1 MHENKLNNIPYV
13 SIVIPC
19 FNDAEYIEQ
28 CVISA
33 LSQTYSNKEIIIV
46 DDGSNLETKTIL
58 KRLEPKITKLL
69 TQENQGQST
78 ARNLGVK
85 AASGEY
91 ILVLDSDDYFEPSF
105 CEKAVLKLKDTNIK
119 IVASHIVR
127 RIGEKKID
135 ELHHKG
141 GDLSVLIL
149 YNQATGSVMFRKEDF
164 NGIGGYDQS
173 MRRGFE
179 DWEFYIRLLQNGGLI
194 YIIKEP
200 LFNYRVRTDSTTSK
214 ANSIKYELLNYI
226 YTKHSNLVIAH
237 FGVFVEDMLSRI
249 EREEIEKIKNTQR
262 IEFEVGKLILKPFR
276 WVKSLVR

>member
-1 MHENKLNNIPYV
+1 MSFPKV
-13 SIVIPC
+13 SIIIAC
-19 FNDAEYIEQ
+19 YNDAQYIEQ
-28 CVISA
+28 CVHSA
-33 LSQTYSNKEIIIV
+33 LNQMYPNKEVIVV
-46 DDGSNLETKTIL
+46 DDGSNAETKAIL
-58 KRLEPKITKLL
+58 KKMESKITKLIS
-69 TQENQGQST
+69 QDNKGQST
-78 ARNLGVK
+78 ARNVGIN

-164 NGIGGYDQS
+164 NEIGGYDQS
-173 MRRGFE
+173 MNRGFE
-179 DWEFYIRLLQNGGLI
+179 DWEFYIRLLKNGGLI
-194 YIIKEP
+194 QIIKEP

-214 ANSIKYELLNYI
+214 ANLVKYELLNYI
-226 YTKHSNLVIAH
+226 YTKHRDLINLH
-237 FGVFVEDMLSRI
+237 FDVFVQHLLSRL
-249 EREEIEKIKNTQR
+249 EKEEIEKIKNTQR
-262 IEFEVGKLILKPFR
+262 LEFKIGKLILMPFR
-276 WVKSLVR
+276 WVKLLIGAAF